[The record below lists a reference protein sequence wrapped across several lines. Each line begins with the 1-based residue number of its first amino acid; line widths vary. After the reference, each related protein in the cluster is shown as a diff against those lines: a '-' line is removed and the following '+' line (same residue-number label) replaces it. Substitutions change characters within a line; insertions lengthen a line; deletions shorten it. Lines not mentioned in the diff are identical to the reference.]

1 MGFYE
6 DQVLPRAVDVVC
18 GTGAISR
25 LRAEV
30 AAGLSGEVL
39 EIGFGSGLNLPHLPP
54 TVTRLLAVDPHVVG
68 QRLAAPRMAE
78 SSVDV
83 DVVGLDGQH
92 LPLADASVDAALC
105 TFTLCTI
112 PDAHLALE
120 EVRRVLR
127 PGGALH
133 LLEHGLSPDPRVARW
148 QHRLT
153 PLQRRVS
160 GGCHLDRPIDRL
172 LAEGGFEL
180 DSLDHP
186 HMPGPAAFSYLYRVV
201 ARPA

>member
-1 MGFYE
+1 MGLYE
-6 DQVLPRAVDVVC
+6 DQVLPRAIDVVC
-18 GTGAISR
+18 GTGAIGR

-54 TVTRLLAVDPHVVG
+54 AVTRLLAVDPHVVG
-68 QRLAAPRMAE
+68 QRLAAGRIAD
-78 SSVDV
+78 SAVDV
-83 DVVGLDGQH
+83 EVVGLDGQH
-92 LPLADASVDAALC
+92 LPLPDASVDAALC

-127 PGGALH
+127 PGGQLH
-133 LLEHGLSPDPRVARW
+133 VLEHGLSPDPKVARW
-148 QHRLT
+148 QHRIT
-153 PLQRRVS
+153 PIQRRVA

-172 LAEGGFEL
+172 LTEGGFAL

-186 HMPGPAAFSYLYRVV
+186 RMPGPKAFGYLYQAV
-201 ARPA
+201 AHPA